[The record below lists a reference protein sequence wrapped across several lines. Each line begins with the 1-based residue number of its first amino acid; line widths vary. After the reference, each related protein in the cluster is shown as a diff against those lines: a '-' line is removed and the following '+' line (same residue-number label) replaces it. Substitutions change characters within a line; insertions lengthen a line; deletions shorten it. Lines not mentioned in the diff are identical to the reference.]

1 MTIALSDMRSR
12 IADDLARS
20 DLNTQIDKAINRAI
34 YYYQKEPFWFKETTS
49 SFSTVINQEEYIGG
63 TGGVP
68 SDIAQIDYLERIVGG
83 SSITLTEITSTEL
96 EAKQSGTAIGLPYE
110 FAQYQ
115 NRFKLYP
122 IPNQV
127 MTMPIGYT
135 KSYAAL
141 VADADTNDW
150 LTYAEDLIEN
160 RARWWLNFRVIK
172 DYEAAGYDKIG
183 ETDAL
188 LSLRQLNFNKTGQGR
203 VIPTSF

>member
-1 MTIALSDMRSR
+1 MTTALSDMRSR

-49 SFSTVINQEEYIGG
+49 SFPTVANQEEYVGG
-63 TGGVP
+63 VGSVP
-68 SDIAQIDYLERIVGG
+68 SDIAEIDYLERTVSG
-83 SSITLTEITSTEL
+83 STISLTEITFTEL
-96 EAKQSGTAIGLPYE
+96 EAKQSGTAVGLPYQ

-122 IPNQV
+122 IPNAV

-135 KSYAAL
+135 KSYSAL
-141 VADADTNDW
+141 TLDADTNDW
-150 LTYAEDLIEN
+150 LTYAEDLIES
-160 RARWWLNFRVIK
+160 RAKWWLNSRVLK
-172 DYEAAGYDKIG
+172 DLESAGMDKNA
-183 ETDAL
+183 ENDAL
-188 LSLRQLNFNKTGQGR
+188 LALRQLNVSKTAEGR